1 MGDTWILIVLVVV
14 GVYIYRLNNDVK
26 DLKHKLFTLSS
37 MISALDSKLE
47 YHLSALKGFAPPD
60 VKDQTVAEPQVLPE
74 TETSPQAE
82 EKRPEPPKESF
93 DALREAKA
101 APTQKASVYPQSST
115 LDSVEKDLST
125 RWMMWVG
132 GIAFALGGAFFVKY
146 SIDSGLLSPVV
157 RVILGVILGLV
168 MVASGETLRL
178 KRQSIT
184 WLDGTPDYLPSAISA
199 AGLFTAFAAIYASYA
214 LYGLIPPLLAF
225 FALALLS
232 FLASALALVQGR
244 FFAYIGLI
252 GGLIVPALVST
263 GNPSAYKLFPYLLII
278 VASGLWVSRKR
289 SWIDVPATAV
299 FLAIFWVFLWI
310 FTNWHVGDII
320 PVGAYLLI
328 LGAANSISLR
338 GATPE
343 RATNNSLAALMP
355 QHVITIVSDLATLM
369 CVILFVSIIRLEHYS
384 AIALFMGALGLGFQ
398 AYLVSRSA
406 ENDTAGLISIFGAL
420 FLLVTWHVPDMF
432 EVQQMLNESE
442 PLYFALAPIAP
453 PGMEMFVTVSV
464 LLAGALS
471 IGIFLWLPNLLR
483 KSLWASISVAVP
495 VGILII
501 NYWRIQNLDT
511 SIPFAFIALG
521 LAGLI
526 TYATI
531 RLNRSDIEGRT
542 NLVAAYAAGATAAVA
557 LAIAM
562 VLRDAWL
569 SFALALEVLALG
581 YIWRATAVKG
591 LRYFALLLAS
601 IVLVRLFLNASIIDY
616 GGYEP
621 LPLINWLFYAYG
633 LSAAIFYYA
642 AKMFAQ
648 EERDR
653 LLSVLTAGSIMLLI
667 SFITLEIHVLFGKGG
682 TLKSEPSDI
691 ELALQTINWSAATAL
706 LMWRELKD
714 NDKLL
719 GYLRRFM
726 TLLSLF
732 GLIVGGVGMNNVFDG
747 RFDYDVMP
755 IFNIQLLQFFIPA
768 LLYAI
773 KAWLAHRGERS
784 RSLNYYGGLAFFIM
798 WYWITAEVH
807 TAATLM
813 DNSQSIS
820 DWESYSYSIAWLA
833 YAIIILVAGLLKN
846 MGKLR
851 MAGLAVL
858 GVVVL
863 KVFLIDMGDLEGL
876 ARALSFMGLG
886 AALIGIGYLYQKL
899 KQDAP
904 DEVEEGTP

>member
-1 MGDTWILIVLVVV
+1 MGDTWILIVFIVA

-26 DLKHKLFTLSS
+26 DLKFKLFTLSN
-37 MISALDSKLE
+37 MLSALDSKLT
-47 YHLSALKGFAPPD
+47 YHLGALQGTSKPDTSAEVVTKPQSTPEHSVETQSKVPVPP
-60 VKDQTVAEPQVLPE
+60 
-74 TETSPQAE
+74 
-82 EKRPEPPKESF
+82 RESF
-93 DALREAKA
+93 EPVYSTVE
-101 APTQKASVYPQSST
+101 APTQKATIRAQTST

-132 GIAFALGGAFFVKY
+132 GIAFALGGGFLVKY
-146 SIDSGLLSPVV
+146 SIDAGLLSPAV
-157 RVILGVILGLV
+157 RVSLGVVIGLAMVGGGEIL
-168 MVASGETLRL
+168 RI
-178 KRQSIT
+178 KRQDIN
-184 WLDGTPDYLPSAISA
+184 WLDGAPDYLPSAISA
-199 AGLFTAFAAIYASYA
+199 AGLFTAFAAIYAASS
-214 LYGLIPPLLAF
+214 LYELIPPLLAF
-225 FALALLS
+225 IALAALS

-252 GGLIVPALVST
+252 GGLIIPILVST

-289 SWIDVPATAV
+289 GWVDVPATAV
-299 FLAIFWVFLWI
+299 FLAIFWVFMWI
-310 FTNWHVGDII
+310 FTNWHMGDII

-343 RATNNSLAALMP
+343 RATDNSLAALVP

-369 CVILFVSIIRLEHYS
+369 CVVLFVSIIRLEHYS
-384 AIALFMGALGLGFQ
+384 SIALFMGALGLGFQ

-406 ENDTAGLISIFGAL
+406 ENDTAGLISVFGVL
-420 FLLVTWHVPDMF
+420 FLLVTWHIPDMF

-453 PGMEMFVTVSV
+453 PGMEMFVTISV
-464 LLAGALS
+464 LLAGTIS

-483 KSLWASISVAVP
+483 KALWASVSVAVP
-495 VGILII
+495 VAILII
-501 NYWRIQNLDT
+501 NYWHIHNLDT
-511 SIPFAFIALG
+511 SIPFAFVALG

-531 RLNRSDIEGRT
+531 RLNRLDIEGRT
-542 NLVAAYAAGATAAVA
+542 NLVAAYAAGATTAIA

-591 LRYFALLLAS
+591 LRYFAFLLAS
-601 IVLVRLFLNASIIDY
+601 IVLIRLFLNASVVDY

-621 LPLINWLFYAYG
+621 LPVINWLFYAYG
-633 LSAAIFYYA
+633 LSAVIFYYA

-667 SFITLEIHVLFGKGG
+667 SFITLEIHVLFGEGG
-682 TLKSEPSDI
+682 TLKSEPSDM

-706 LMWRELKD
+706 LFWRELKD
-714 NDKLL
+714 SDKLL

-726 TLLSLF
+726 TILSLI
-732 GLIVGGVGMNNVFDG
+732 GLVVGGVGMNNIFEG
-747 RFDYDVMP
+747 RFDYDIIP
-755 IFNIQLLQFFIPA
+755 IINIQLLQYFIPA

-773 KAWLAHRGERS
+773 KAWLAHKGGRS
-784 RSLNYYGGLAFFIM
+784 RSLKYYGGLAFFIM

-807 TAATLM
+807 IASTLI
-813 DNSQSIS
+813 DHSRSIS

-846 MGKLR
+846 LGKLR

-886 AALIGIGYLYQKL
+886 AALFGIGYLYQKL

-904 DEVEEGTP
+904 TEVVDKSLES